1 MPAYNG
7 AGAGSRGFGG
17 SEYAPPSGPP
27 PGGDYRGEGAV
38 GEKDNTKRNLA
49 LGVVGGVA
57 AGVIGAVVVDEA
69 LGMFNLRSE
78 KILSSIVIKYT
89 NAQYKEHL
97 EEDDHHGPPPG
108 EGYAAPPPPME
119 AVVPA
124 GPALDAY
131 GNPISE
137 DDRESI
143 ASAREEY
150 QEALND
156 SDASS
161 SDIEEARE
169 EYQEEVEEAYY
180 DE

>member
-1 MPAYNG
+1 
-7 AGAGSRGFGG
+7 
-17 SEYAPPSGPP
+17 
-27 PGGDYRGEGAV
+27 
-38 GEKDNTKRNLA
+38 
-49 LGVVGGVA
+49 
-57 AGVIGAVVVDEA
+57 
-69 LGMFNLRSE
+69 
-78 KILSSIVIKYT
+78 
-89 NAQYKEHL
+89 
-97 EEDDHHGPPPG
+97 
-108 EGYAAPPPPME
+108 ME
-119 AVVPA
+119 AVVPP

>member
-1 MPAYNG
+1 M
-7 AGAGSRGFGG
+7 
-17 SEYAPPSGPP
+17 E
-27 PGGDYRGEGAV
+27 
-38 GEKDNTKRNLA
+38 
-49 LGVVGGVA
+49 
-57 AGVIGAVVVDEA
+57 
-69 LGMFNLRSE
+69 
-78 KILSSIVIKYT
+78 
-89 NAQYKEHL
+89 
-97 EEDDHHGPPPG
+97 
-108 EGYAAPPPPME
+108 PPPP
-119 AVVPA
+119 A
-124 GPALDAY
+124 GPPLDAW

-150 QEALND
+150 QEQLAD